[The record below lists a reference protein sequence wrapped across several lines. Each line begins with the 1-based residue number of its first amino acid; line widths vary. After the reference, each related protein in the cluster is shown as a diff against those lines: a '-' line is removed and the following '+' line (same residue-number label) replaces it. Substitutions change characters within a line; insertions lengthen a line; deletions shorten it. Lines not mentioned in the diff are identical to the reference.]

1 MLVIPGS
8 ELAEVYVTLARL
20 DPAGNP
26 SVWLRRGE
34 ALGYGYYPAER
45 PIRIVLPL
53 ADAPGCYRLEVTANL
68 RAGWHDG
75 HGTLALRRVAVTDE
89 AQVLRR
95 RRWLL
100 SWVIAGTLA
109 ILTLLLFARVP
120 ATEVELEFVA
130 SEIEFTVPTRQ
141 VVIDGMPLGTLGIA
155 GIARIEAPTD
165 DRERPLV
172 ADLAGDPPDAV
183 RFVAGP
189 GARTVAVRP
198 EALRWQSSWCRRT
211 RHCASASRTQASRI
225 AWACAARGCIVPVTL
240 QGSVSV
246 GTSQSP
252 PDERIYATP
261 RLVSMFAAGDEIVM
275 DLGLPVTGRNAFAP
289 VIDVNGLSASR
300 INQHVDATGSVV
312 RRVSTIRSG
321 TVYLTSLDDRERKLR
336 TGEVLVLSGVHGEI
350 ASLGFTDAGVAVH
363 FRGRVR
369 GMTVGWGEHP
379 RSLMPTWLEWFL
391 AQHGLTLLWGSA
403 IYFLGVMTTLMR
415 LWGVKV

>member
-1 MLVIPGS
+1 M
-8 ELAEVYVTLARL
+8 
-20 DPAGNP
+20 
-26 SVWLRRGE
+26 
-34 ALGYGYYPAER
+34 
-45 PIRIVLPL
+45 
-53 ADAPGCYRLEVTANL
+53 
-68 RAGWHDG
+68 
-75 HGTLALRRVAVTDE
+75 TDE
-89 AQVLRR
+89 VQVLRR

-120 ATEVELEFVA
+120 ATEVELELVA

-141 VVIDGMPLGTLGIA
+141 VVIDGMPLVTLGIA

-189 GARTVAVRP
+189 GATNGSGAAGSVTLAELVVP
-198 EALRWQSSWCRRT
+198 ANTTLRLGVEDTGVSHRVGL
-211 RHCASASRTQASRI
+211 
-225 AWACAARGCIVPVTL
+225 RGAGVFVPVTL

-252 PDERIYATP
+252 ADERTYASP

-275 DLGLPVTGRNAFAP
+275 DLGLPDTGRDAFAP
-289 VIDVNGLSASR
+289 VIDVNRLSASR

-350 ASLGFTDAGVAVH
+350 ASLNFTDAGVAVH

-391 AQHGLTLLWGSA
+391 AQHGLTLFWGSA